1 MLTEQAMLEQE
12 AQIPELARQATSMA
26 CQETLSA
33 GRAVVVL
40 RDQAIVRL
48 SPDGQIQRIA
58 DASPPAAILPG
69 RYIYRLRRRA
79 A

>member
-12 AQIPELARQATSMA
+12 AQIPELARQATSLA

-40 RDQAIVRL
+40 HDRAIVRL
-48 SPDGQIQRIA
+48 SPDGQMEWIA
-58 DASPPAAILPG
+58 DASPAATILPG
-69 RYIYRLRRRA
+69 IYRLRRRA